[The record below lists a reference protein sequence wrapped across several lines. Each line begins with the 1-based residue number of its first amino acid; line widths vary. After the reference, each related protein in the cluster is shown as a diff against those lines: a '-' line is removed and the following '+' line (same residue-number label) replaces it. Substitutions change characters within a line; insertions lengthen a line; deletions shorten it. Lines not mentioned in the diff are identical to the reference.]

1 MRLALLVIAMA
12 GCGFRSPG
20 SSKPGVDAAVDDLD
34 AAVDADANPDVDAAV
49 KIDAPAG
56 FDPATCPPSYDVT
69 LPGFPQARYRII
81 TGNAVFQSQHTACTV
96 AGLSHLVALETALEL
111 TELGTVLL
119 PLTGPPTNGWYYVGA
134 VQRPGQTAPDAEW
147 FWLVGGTVSSAA
159 WGLFTTV
166 VQPNDADD
174 SEDNSENLAVIDR
187 AQGKLLDVTGTNG
200 YGAVCECDG
209 KSIIPTIAAYI
220 P

>member
-34 AAVDADANPDVDAAV
+34 AAVDAAAD
-49 KIDAPAG
+49 IDAVG
-56 FDPATCPPSYDVT
+56 FDPASCPPSYDVT
-69 LPGFPQARYRII
+69 LPSFSHARYRII
-81 TGNAVFQSQHTACTV
+81 ATNAVLRSQQTACTV

-134 VQRPGQTAPDAEW
+134 VQRPGQVATADEW
-147 FWLVGGTVSSAA
+147 SWLVGGFVSPAA
-159 WGLFTTV
+159 WGLFGAL
-166 VQPNDADD
+166 VQPNDFVTGEAAT
-174 SEDNSENLAVIDR
+174 ENLAVIDR